1 MAAAAS
7 AAGFTHSATADVTYL
22 LLEQR
27 NHHLL
32 FFLSFYRT
40 HVHLADVTLIDDDMK
55 SILTGD
61 TKDAPGGQIF
71 SANASGA
78 TWWPNFF
85 ANTSGATWWPNFQ
98 LIQVAPPSGQSSS

>member
-7 AAGFTHSATADVTYL
+7 AAGFTHSATADVTPF

-61 TKDAPGGQIF
+61 TKDA
-71 SANASGA
+71 SGA
-78 TWWPNFF
+78 TWWPNF
-85 ANTSGATWWPNFQ
+85 
-98 LIQVAPPSGQSSS
+98 LLMQVAPPGDQIFHQCKWRHLVAKFPTNTSGTT

>member
-40 HVHLADVTLIDDDMK
+40 HDVTLIDDDMK

-61 TKDAPGGQIF
+61 TKDA
-71 SANASGA
+71 SGA
-78 TWWPNFF
+78 TWWPNF
-85 ANTSGATWWPNFQ
+85 
-98 LIQVAPPSGQSSS
+98 LLMQVAPPGDQIFHQCKWRHLVTNFFC

>member
-71 SANASGA
+71 PANASGA
-78 TWWPNFF
+78 TWWPK
-85 ANTSGATWWPNFQ
+85 GLAT
-98 LIQVAPPSGQSSS
+98 LKSLVKL